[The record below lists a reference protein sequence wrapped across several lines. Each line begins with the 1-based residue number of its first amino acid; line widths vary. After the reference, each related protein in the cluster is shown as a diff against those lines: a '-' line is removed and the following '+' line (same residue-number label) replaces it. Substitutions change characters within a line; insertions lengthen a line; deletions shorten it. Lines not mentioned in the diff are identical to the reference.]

1 MRSRPL
7 RDLTRSAIWTDWGRW
22 AWPAVLACAAV
33 AVGVLAGVR
42 PELAILCALGLA
54 FVLMVFVD
62 LTSGLVVF
70 TFLTFI
76 ELLPGADSAAF
87 GFTKI
92 AGLLLAISW
101 LAHLATRTDT
111 RSDPFHAHPM
121 IGATLVLF
129 VVWAGLSVTWAEDS
143 ANALDATYRL
153 GLNAILFLIV
163 FTTVREPS
171 DAIRVVW
178 AFVIGATTAAALG
191 IATSGGTT
199 PYGEAARLAGD
210 VDNANQLASSLVAS
224 LALALGLAFISR
236 NRPALRAGAL
246 ALAAFSMLGV
256 LLTVSRSGLVS
267 LGVAAVAAIVLSGR
281 WRPQIFAV
289 SVLAAVAALGYFA
302 VLAPPAARERITTF
316 EGGTG
321 REDIWRVAWR
331 MAEDKPVNGV
341 GAGNFEN
348 ASIHYLLVPGT
359 LRRSDF
365 IVDTQK
371 NAHSALVS
379 LIIALIACALKAI
392 RQFERDGNLQ
402 MEILSR
408 TYLVAVFGLL
418 ASLFFASDEYRKQL
432 WLLLSLA
439 PCLLAI
445 AGAHPKRDSDS

>member
-1 MRSRPL
+1 M
-7 RDLTRSAIWTDWGRW
+7 
-22 AWPAVLACAAV
+22 
-33 AVGVLAGVR
+33 
-42 PELAILCALGLA
+42 CALGLA
-54 FVLMVFVD
+54 FVLLVLVD

-87 GFTKI
+87 GFTKL

-101 LAHLATRTDT
+101 LGHLATRTDT
-111 RSDPFHAHPM
+111 RADPFHAHPM
-121 IGATLVLF
+121 IGGALVLL

-143 ANALDATYRL
+143 ANALEATYRL

-163 FTTVREPS
+163 YTTVREPR

-178 AFVIGATTAAALG
+178 AFVIGATMAAALG
-191 IATSGGTT
+191 IATSGGST

-224 LALALGLAFISR
+224 LALALGLAFIFATSR
-236 NRPALRAGAL
+236 RCAQARCPGCVLDAGGAAYGL
-246 ALAAFSMLGV
+246 ALGARLPRRRGGRRDCP
-256 LLTVSRSGLVS
+256 LL
-267 LGVAAVAAIVLSGR
+267 GR
-281 WRPQIFAV
+281 WRPPISAV

-302 VLAPPAARERITTF
+302 LLAPLAARERVTNF

-371 NAHSALVS
+371 NAHNVYLGILAAARVVGATLLVS

-445 AGAHPKRDSDS
+445 AGAYPKRDSDS